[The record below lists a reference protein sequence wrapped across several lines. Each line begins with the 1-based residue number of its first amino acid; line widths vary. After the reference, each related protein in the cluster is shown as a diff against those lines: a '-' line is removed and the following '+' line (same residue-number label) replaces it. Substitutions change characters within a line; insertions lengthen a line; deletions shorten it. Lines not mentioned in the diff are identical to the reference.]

1 MAENQNT
8 TDQRKKSLSKITQ
21 FRSKITSKFANTRSN
36 IASKFKKIRTNAGPN
51 QKIKPKE
58 EIVITVNSNGSK
70 KTTFTLILATG
81 FVCCIFMLD
90 FFQVISFPGGFSV
103 RNLLVKNETS
113 ITVSVK
119 MPESVDKIFTGFTVM
134 QIIDI
139 DYKNGEQKN
148 PTGYCYH
155 SYEIGFGYEKI
166 TGADLF
172 SKINLAC
179 KNQDRNLPE
188 PQIISVNPVSSEAF
202 GSFTRA
208 RCEEWDYNTELR
220 EREIRAN
227 LEKDKQSK
235 TIIDKGQKILGSY
248 LRLYCKAIAAL

>member
-1 MAENQNT
+1 MTENQNT
-8 TDQRKKSLSKITQ
+8 TGKREKSLSKIAQ
-21 FRSKITSKFANTRSN
+21 FRSKVISKFANARSN
-36 IASKFKKIRTNAGPN
+36 ISSKFKKIRTSAGSN
-51 QKIKPKE
+51 QKIKLKE
-58 EIVITVNSNGSK
+58 EIVITINSNGSK
-70 KTTFTLILATG
+70 KTTFTLILVTG

-90 FFQVISFPGGFSV
+90 FFQVIPF

-139 DYKNGEQKN
+139 EYKNGEQKN

-166 TGADLF
+166 TGTDLF

-179 KNQDRNLPE
+179 KNQDQNLPE

-235 TIIDKGQKILGSY
+235 NIINRGQKILGSY
-248 LRLYCKAIAAL
+248 LRLYCKATPVL